1 MSNTEQSAKMWSGR
15 FREPLD
21 AAFEQWQR
29 SFPFDVRLLPQEVA
43 ASKAHAR
50 MIAAAGILTDAE
62 LEKMIDGLDQVGDIV
77 PEFAPV
83 EPGFVNPRLLGAELG
98 TTPRSIRR
106 WLSRQPEFCE
116 DHVKHTRIVLAK
128 DEPLLLR
135 MKNHFAIQANL
146 NLDGDAAY
154 EEFSATAE
162 ADLAASMVHAEDIHP
177 FVELQLTRVIGPL
190 ALKLH
195 TGRSRNEQIAT
206 DMRLFV
212 REAIDNIMKGLRRWA
227 LALLE
232 LAEQAGEAAMPSYT
246 HMQRAEP
253 VLVAHW
259 LLAYVAMIER
269 DIARLADA
277 RRRMNFCPLG
287 SGAVAGAT
295 LALDRTIAARE
306 LGFDGPTLNSMD
318 ATSDRDFLLE
328 FTQSLA
334 TLGVH
339 ISRFAEELTLYSTA
353 EFGFLDLP
361 EAFSTGSS
369 AMPQKKNPDFTELVR
384 GKSARLAG
392 AATTLAVLLKGLPL
406 AYNKDLQ
413 EGQEPVF
420 DAADTVRGIL
430 GILPAFTRSLKF
442 NFERMKTAAA
452 MGYLNAMAA
461 ATYLSNKGVPF
472 RKAHEIVGNAVRLGL
487 ESGRELDALLLA
499 ELQGLSPAFGED
511 FHAAIS
517 LEATLD
523 CHDVIGGTARARVR
537 AALTEA
543 RERLSSDALAQL

>member
-1 MSNTEQSAKMWSGR
+1 MWSGR

-21 AAFEQWQR
+21 RAFEEWQR

-62 LEKMIDGLDQVGDIV
+62 LEVMIDGLDQVGDISSEGM
-77 PEFAPV
+77 PDEA
-83 EPGFVNPRLLGAELG
+83 GILNPKQLGAELG
-98 TTPRSIRR
+98 TSPNSIRR
-106 WLSRQPEFCE
+106 WLRKQPEFSSQ
-116 DHVKHTRIVLAK
+116 HVKWARIALVI
-128 DEPLLLR
+128 DDPLLVKLR
-135 MKNHFAIQANL
+135 THFAIQENL
-146 NLDGDAAY
+146 NLDDEDDDVNERFFG
-154 EEFSATAE
+154 ATH
-162 ADLAASMVHAEDIHP
+162 ADLVASAPQAEDIHH
-177 FVELQLTRVIGPL
+177 FVELQLTKAIGDL

-212 REAIDNIMKGLRRWA
+212 REAIDHVTKGLREWA
-227 LALLE
+227 RALIE
-232 LAEQAGEAAMPSYT
+232 LAEKSGENVMPSYT
-246 HMQRAEP
+246 HLQRAEP

-259 LLAYVAMIER
+259 LLAYVSMIER
-269 DIARLADA
+269 DCNRLADA
-277 RRRMNFCPLG
+277 RRRGNFCPLG

-295 LALDRTIAARE
+295 LKLDRGIAARE
-306 LGFDGPTLNSMD
+306 LGFDGPTANSMD

-328 FTQSLA
+328 FTQCLA
-334 TLGVH
+334 TMGVH

-361 EAFSTGSS
+361 EAYSTGSS
-369 AMPQKKNPDFTELVR
+369 AMPQKKNPDFTELLR
-384 GKSARLAG
+384 GKSARLVG
-392 AATTLAVLLKGLPL
+392 AATTLCVLMKGLPL

-420 DAADTVRGIL
+420 DAADTALGIL
-430 GILPAFTRSLKF
+430 AILPAFTHSLKF
-442 NFERMKTAAA
+442 NFDRMKIAATT
-452 MGYLNAMAA
+452 GYLNAMAA

-487 ESGRELDALLLA
+487 ESGRELNDLTLEELRTFSDAFA
-499 ELQGLSPAFGED
+499 ED
-511 FHAAIS
+511 FFAAIT

-523 CHDVIGGTARARVR
+523 CHDVVGGTARARV
-537 AALTEA
+537 AATLA
-543 RERLSSDALAQL
+543 AAKRELGDNS